1 MKKKRSLKKSIYIF
15 LFVLLVCY
23 GGSLAIYIC
32 LYFGEFR
39 NNNSENNTNN
49 NIIDYIGNTFIF
61 TNMIV
66 FSIIFVSTTL
76 FACYFNSF
84 LSQGILL
91 FYIITLIIMLIFEL
105 PSFFIILEYIIENK
119 QQLLTIIVIIFFL
132 NIIEII
138 SGFASILISISLKI
152 ILIKEIEQSPLN
164 FIGLDMTEKKYN
176 KILHKSGET
185 KRSIRRNT
193 SNNIDYEMN

>member
-1 MKKKRSLKKSIYIF
+1 
-15 LFVLLVCY
+15 
-23 GGSLAIYIC
+23 
-32 LYFGEFR
+32 
-39 NNNSENNTNN
+39 
-49 NIIDYIGNTFIF
+49 
-61 TNMIV
+61 
-66 FSIIFVSTTL
+66 
-76 FACYFNSF
+76 
-84 LSQGILL
+84 
-91 FYIITLIIMLIFEL
+91 MLIFEL